1 MGGRHQCF
9 TPAAT
14 HPPVHSQLL
23 FNPRSVSRAPP
34 SQQSCREDIFSRFLS
49 LGSESERE
57 IKAAKKR
64 EKFTFRTARVEILF
78 ATYACPVLLCGFTLE
93 ENIKGKEIKNSWRVR
108 GMRFEKWERTQD
120 YNEKRSS
127 SNLNLISPATPVCL
141 RARCG
146 SLSFATLFN

>member
-1 MGGRHQCF
+1 MGD
-9 TPAAT
+9 AI
-14 HPPVHSQLL
+14 
-23 FNPRSVSRAPP
+23 SVSPPPPPTPCAQPAPFQPSLCIAHPLHSSHAEKIFFLVSFRLARRA
-34 SQQSCREDIFSRFLS
+34 RERDKSS
-49 LGSESERE
+49 KKERE
-57 IKAAKKR
+57 IYIS
-64 EKFTFRTARVEILF
+64 EARVEILF

-127 SNLNLISPATPVCL
+127 GNLNLISPATLVCL